1 VSQFEIQRSIPLE
14 RSAMLIMQNRKIPQ
28 EILNQRFP
36 HHFEKA
42 IGHRAIPANAMTQIM
57 IASF

>member
-1 VSQFEIQRSIPLE
+1 
-14 RSAMLIMQNRKIPQ
+14 MLIMQNRKIPQ